1 MNTCYF
7 LKAPSI
13 LLTDTYSIKF
23 CLPSVYHNLQYILVD
38 QLSINKENK
47 VLKFFYGHRKLKISI
62 SPYIFG
68 AKKRDRV
75 INKTCKHKNIL
86 R

>member
-13 LLTDTYSIKF
+13 LLTDTYLIKF

-47 VLKFFYGHRKLKISI
+47 VLKFFLWPQEIKNFNFSLYLW
-62 SPYIFG
+62 
-68 AKKRDRV
+68 
-75 INKTCKHKNIL
+75 CKET
-86 R
+86 